1 MFFPPRYRG
10 QTLVELMVGVAV
22 IIIGL
27 TAAAS
32 MIFSNVRIQE
42 ISSDRVVASNLARE
56 GIEFAKS
63 VRDSNWLA
71 GSPFYTGLQSGTDYT
86 GVPII
91 DTSGV
96 FTGFN
101 FTASTIDTDD
111 WTVIKTSTAA
121 PSSGALMGQGT
132 SFAGTPTIFKRLVTL
147 QPICSDDSVLS
158 EGVSCASPLYIV
170 GIRVTSQVVWDRRGE
185 RRQSVV
191 IDELY
196 DWR

>member
-1 MFFPPRYRG
+1 M
-10 QTLVELMVGVAV
+10 ELMVAIAV

-42 ISSDRVVASNLARE
+42 MSSDRVVASHLARE

-63 VRDSNWLA
+63 IRDSNWLA

-86 GVPII
+86 GVPIVN
-91 DTSGV
+91 SNGV

-101 FTASTIDTDD
+101 FTAANIDTDT
-111 WTVIKTSTAA
+111 WTVIKTSTVA
-121 PSSGALMGQGT
+121 PSSGALMGQGSLFT
-132 SFAGTPTIFKRLVTL
+132 GTATIFKRLVTL
-147 QPICSDDSVLS
+147 QPICSDDTVLA
-158 EGVSCASPLYIV
+158 EGATCVLPLYIA

-185 RRQSVV
+185 RRQSVIV
-191 IDELY
+191 DELY

>member
-1 MFFPPRYRG
+1 MFSPLRYRG
-10 QTLVELMVGVAV
+10 QTLVELMVAISV

-42 ISSDRVVASNLARE
+42 ISSDRVVAANLARE

-63 VRDSNWLA
+63 VRDSNWLS
-71 GSPFYTGLQSGTDYT
+71 GSPFYTGLQNGTDYT
-86 GVPII
+86 GVPVVN
-91 DTSGV
+91 TSGV

-101 FTASTIDTDD
+101 FTAATIDTDS

-132 SFAGTPTIFKRLVTL
+132 AFTGTATIFKRLVTL
-147 QPICSDDSVLS
+147 QPICSDDTVLA
-158 EGVSCASPLYIV
+158 EGATCSAPFYIV
-170 GIRVTSQVVWDRRGE
+170 GIRVTSQAVWDRRGE

-191 IDELY
+191 VDEIY